1 MLLLPMEKYGT
12 KSLDSMGNDTP
23 LATMSNRL
31 KIIFEYLKQ
40 MFSQLTDPPID
51 PIRKAIVTLMECM
64 IGPEGDLT
72 KTSEKQF
79 HRISLKAPLL
89 SIEET

>member
-1 MLLLPMEKYGT
+1 
-12 KSLDSMGNDTP
+12 
-23 LATMSNRL
+23 
-31 KIIFEYLKQ
+31 

-51 PIRKAIVTLMECM
+51 PICKAVVTLMEFM

-72 KTSEKQF
+72 KTSEKQN
-79 HRISLKAPLL
+79 HIISLKAPIL

>member
-23 LATMSNRL
+23 LAMMSNRL

-51 PIRKAIVTLMECM
+51 PIHKAIVTLMEC
-64 IGPEGDLT
+64 T
-72 KTSEKQF
+72 
-79 HRISLKAPLL
+79 H
-89 SIEET
+89 